1 MDADTKPHSSPSGWC
16 CPERTEAQRLRLPP
30 AEPIHIDIGFD
41 ADPSLPEPTER
52 NARCIRNIA
61 IEATNSDGSLAV
73 WFDDLWWAAA
83 VDCWGNEDA
92 TISLAA
98 TPDALLHPVVLH
110 EISMIARAAPKWRT
124 IAYAYADD
132 IRTEDN
138 ILALARSAYNE
149 VRFHD
154 SLRPGDAVTNRG
166 ASWSLGELFGQVQ
179 RRQRDIGANRPILVR
194 LPAPKQSKIAKATP
208 DSPKNQPSAFC

>member
-1 MDADTKPHSSPSGWC
+1 MDFDTNMHTSPSRWS
-16 CPERTEAQRLRLPP
+16 CPERTEAQRLRVPP
-30 AEPIHIDIGFD
+30 AEPIHIYIGCD

-61 IEATNSDGSLAV
+61 IEATGPNGALAS

-83 VDCWGNEDA
+83 VDCWGNDDA
-92 TISLAA
+92 TLSLTA

-110 EISMIARAAPKWRT
+110 EMAMIARAAPRWRT

-132 IRTEDN
+132 IRTEDD

-149 VRFHD
+149 VRFQD
-154 SLRPGDAVTNRG
+154 SPRPGEATTHRS

-179 RRQRDIGANRPILVR
+179 RRQRDIGVNRPILVR
-194 LPAPKQSKIAKATP
+194 LPAPQQSKIAKATP
-208 DSPKNQPSAFC
+208 DSAKNEPSALS